1 MTVVRLITIADFKK
15 LLDRYDDDM
24 GLDFGDFEF
33 QGLRRSR
40 DMMVKVKLKEITDYI
55 QHDILDH

>member
-24 GLDFGDFEF
+24 ALDFGDFEF
-33 QGLRRSR
+33 QYRR
-40 DMMVKVKLKEITDYI
+40 MW
-55 QHDILDH
+55 